1 MSETE
6 FQVFI
11 YEIFACVEPYAKLTT
26 NAAKDAI
33 LNGTLNEFPAETPEK
48 LVQYV
53 KTKMWQD
60 DPGKREDMAHIK
72 PWLELLTGLSLIVS
86 RKQEA

>member
-1 MSETE
+1 
-6 FQVFI
+6 
-11 YEIFACVEPYAKLTT
+11 
-26 NAAKDAI
+26 
-33 LNGTLNEFPAETPEK
+33 
-48 LVQYV
+48 
-53 KTKMWQD
+53 MWQD